1 MSDSSHYPYQ
11 LSQEYCQPSP
21 HQTIC
26 QGCAFHTKVQGAI
39 ECIHPDEFEVNCSS
53 VTFCNSFQPAQVIES
68 PCVSFDYDDE
78 K

>member
-1 MSDSSHYPYQ
+1 MSGSINYQDQ

-21 HQTIC
+21 RQTIC
-26 QGCAFHTKVQGAI
+26 QDCIFSSKVEGAI
-39 ECIHPDEFEVNCSS
+39 DCTHPDEFEVNCS
-53 VTFCNSFQPAQVIES
+53 TIIFCNSFQPAQEIDS